1 MCLIVFS
8 LFEREISEKTSSK
21 KSSLILIA
29 NRDEFFERPTR
40 SMQWNRGILSGIDE
54 EAGGTWF
61 GVSKDGKFG
70 AITNYREASK
80 QERPMKSR
88 GLIITNYLKK
98 KDISAKEYFNALDKE
113 HYDGFSL
120 LLSDKKGVHFFS
132 NRCERHINLKPGV
145 NVLGNYLLNTQTNK
159 VKKATKDF
167 SLFLARNHNYNQ
179 EKAFKFMRSDFM
191 EGKEVEK
198 GISEG
203 KELPSRFIKS
213 SEYGTRCTTYLS
225 VDSSGLYRV
234 AEQNYELDGK
244 IGSKKQF
251 EFRV

>member
-1 MCLIVFS
+1 M
-8 LFEREISEKTSSK
+8 
-21 KSSLILIA
+21 
-29 NRDEFFERPTR
+29 
-40 SMQWNRGILSGIDE
+40 
-54 EAGGTWF
+54 
-61 GVSKDGKFG
+61 
-70 AITNYREASK
+70 
-80 QERPMKSR
+80 
-88 GLIITNYLKK
+88 
-98 KDISAKEYFNALDKE
+98 
-113 HYDGFSL
+113 
-120 LLSDKKGVHFFS
+120 
-132 NRCERHINLKPGV
+132 
-145 NVLGNYLLNTQTNK
+145 GNYLLNTQTNK